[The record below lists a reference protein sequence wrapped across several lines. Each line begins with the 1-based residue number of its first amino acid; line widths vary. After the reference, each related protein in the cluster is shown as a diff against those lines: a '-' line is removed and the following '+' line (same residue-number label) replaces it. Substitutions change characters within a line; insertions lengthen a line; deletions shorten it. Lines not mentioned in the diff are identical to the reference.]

1 MNIHRE
7 LIHVRFE
14 KTKKREGL
22 KIGDW
27 LGNQMWVFLFRPRP
41 YVKSIFQSEFPRAV
55 AKHCAVWLEQI
66 SLSALGKIPP
76 HSAFWE

>member
-14 KTKKREGL
+14 KTKNDRFKNRTLAG
-22 KIGDW
+22 KSD
-27 LGNQMWVFLFRPRP
+27 VFFFPRTRP

-55 AKHCAVWLEQI
+55 AKHRAAWSEQI
-66 SLSALGKIPP
+66 SLSALGKIPL
-76 HSAFWE
+76 HSGFWE